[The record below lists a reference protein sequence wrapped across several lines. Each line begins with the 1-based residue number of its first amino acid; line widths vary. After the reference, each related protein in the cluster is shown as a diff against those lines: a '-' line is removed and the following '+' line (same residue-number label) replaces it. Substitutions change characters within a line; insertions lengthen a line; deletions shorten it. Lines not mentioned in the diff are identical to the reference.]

1 MNLETTDI
9 KEGIRLHKI
18 KTNKYKTNLMSVFLT
33 SKLSK
38 EDITKKALILTVL
51 RRGTNN
57 LKTQEEINKKLEEL
71 YGASFDCGID
81 KLGDKHVLKFYVESL
96 NEQYLYQKE
105 DILNKSLNIL
115 FDIVFNPLLENGSFR
130 QEYIDEEKQNLRII
144 IDGQKDNKAA
154 YATQRCIEEM
164 YKDKPYGLYKYG
176 YVDDL
181 EKIDNKN
188 LYEAYLNLIKTCK
201 IDIFVSGDFDDKIL
215 EEKIISNKQISKLE
229 ARKIEYLEQE
239 SESSNTQEENVVKE
253 NMQISQGKLNI
264 GLDVLSDNKS
274 AVSVYNA
281 VLGGGANSKLFQNV
295 REKASLAYS
304 AGSIYIKPKN
314 KIIIKTGIEHKNY
327 EKALQII
334 KEQID
339 DMKNGKFSDEDIL
352 HAKELIIA
360 SFKAMQDEQ
369 DSEISFYFGR
379 EIQKESK
386 DIDEQIKEISEVTKQ
401 DIVDVA
407 NQIKI
412 NTIFF
417 LTKEN

>member
-1 MNLETTDI
+1 MNLETIDI

-33 SKLSK
+33 SKLSRD
-38 EDITKKALILTVL
+38 DITKKALILTVL

-57 LKTQEEINKKLEEL
+57 LKTQEEISKKLEEL

-105 DILNKSLNIL
+105 DILSQSLNIL
-115 FDIVFNPLLENGSFR
+115 FDIVFNPLLENGVFK

-144 IDGQKDNKAA
+144 IEGQKDNKAA

-164 YKDKPYGLYKYG
+164 YKEKPYGLYKYG
-176 YVDDL
+176 YVEDL
-181 EKIDNKN
+181 EKIDSKN
-188 LYEAYLNLIKTCK
+188 LYEAYLNLIKICK
-201 IDIFVSGDFDDKIL
+201 IDIFVSGDFDEKTL
-215 EEKIISNKQISKLE
+215 EEKVKSNQQISKLE
-229 ARKIEYLEQE
+229 PRKVEYLDEE
-239 SESSNTQEENVVKE
+239 SESSNTQEENIVRE

-281 VLGGGANSKLFQNV
+281 ILGGGANSKLFQNV

-304 AGSIYIKPKN
+304 AGSIYIKPKS

-339 DMKNGKFSDEDIL
+339 DMKNGKFSDEDIQ

-360 SFKAMQDEQ
+360 SFKSMQDEQ

-386 DIDEQIKEISEVTKQ
+386 DIDKQIKEVSEVTKQ
-401 DIVDVA
+401 NIVDVA
-407 NQIKI
+407 NKIKI

-417 LTKEN
+417 LTRE

>member
-33 SKLSK
+33 SKLSRD
-38 EDITKKALILTVL
+38 DITKKALILTVL

-57 LKTQEEINKKLEEL
+57 LKTQEEISKKLEEL

-105 DILNKSLNIL
+105 DILSQSLNIL
-115 FDIVFNPLLENGSFR
+115 FDIVFNPLLENGAFK

-144 IDGQKDNKAA
+144 IEGQKDNKAA

-164 YKDKPYGLYKYG
+164 YKEKPYGLYKYG
-176 YVDDL
+176 YVEDL
-181 EKIDNKN
+181 EKIDSKN

-201 IDIFVSGDFDDKIL
+201 IDIFVSGDFDEKTL
-215 EEKIISNKQISKLE
+215 EEKVKSNQQISKLE
-229 ARKIEYLEQE
+229 PRKVEYLDEE
-239 SESSNTQEENVVKE
+239 SESSNTQEENVVRE

-281 VLGGGANSKLFQNV
+281 ILGGGANSKLFQNV

-304 AGSIYIKPKN
+304 AGSIYIKPKS

-339 DMKNGKFSDEDIL
+339 DMKNGKFSDEDIQ

-360 SFKAMQDEQ
+360 SFKSMQDEQ

-379 EIQKESK
+379 KIKKESK
-386 DIDEQIKEISEVTKQ
+386 DIDKQIKEVSEVTKQ
-401 DIVDVA
+401 NIVDVA
-407 NQIKI
+407 NKIKI

-417 LTKEN
+417 LTRE

>member
-33 SKLSK
+33 SKLSRD
-38 EDITKKALILTVL
+38 DITKKALILTVL

-57 LKTQEEINKKLEEL
+57 LKTQEEISKKLEEL

-105 DILNKSLNIL
+105 DILSQSLNIL
-115 FDIVFNPLLENGSFR
+115 FDIVFNPLLENGAFK

-144 IDGQKDNKAA
+144 IEGQKDNKAA

-164 YKDKPYGLYKYG
+164 YKEKPYGLYKYG
-176 YVDDL
+176 YVEDL
-181 EKIDNKN
+181 EKIDSKN
-188 LYEAYLNLIKTCK
+188 LYETYLNLIKTCK
-201 IDIFVSGDFDDKIL
+201 IDIFVSGDFDEKTL
-215 EEKIISNKQISKLE
+215 EEKVKSNQQISKLE
-229 ARKIEYLEQE
+229 PRKVEYLNEE
-239 SESSNTQEENVVKE
+239 SESSNTQEENIVRE

-264 GLDVLSDNKS
+264 GLDVLSDNRS

-281 VLGGGANSKLFQNV
+281 ILGGGANSKLFQNV

-304 AGSIYIKPKN
+304 AGSIYIKPKS

-327 EKALQII
+327 DKALQII

-339 DMKNGKFSDEDIL
+339 DMKNGKFSDEDIQ

-360 SFKAMQDEQ
+360 SFKSMQDEQ

-386 DIDEQIKEISEVTKQ
+386 DIDKQIKEVSEVTKQ
-401 DIVDVA
+401 NIVDVA
-407 NQIKI
+407 NKIKI

-417 LTKEN
+417 LTRE

>member
-33 SKLSK
+33 SKLSRD
-38 EDITKKALILTVL
+38 DITKKALILTVL

-57 LKTQEEINKKLEEL
+57 LKTQEEISKKLEEL

-96 NEQYLYQKE
+96 NEQYLYRKE
-105 DILNKSLNIL
+105 DILNQSLNIL
-115 FDIVFNPLLENGSFR
+115 FDIVFNPLLENGAFK

-144 IDGQKDNKAA
+144 IEGQKDNKAA

-164 YKDKPYGLYKYG
+164 YKEKPYGLYKYG
-176 YVDDL
+176 YVEDL
-181 EKIDNKN
+181 EKIDSKN
-188 LYEAYLNLIKTCK
+188 LYEAYLDLIKSCK
-201 IDIFVSGDFDDKIL
+201 IDIFVSGDFDEKTL
-215 EEKIISNKQISKLE
+215 EEKVKSNQQISKLE
-229 ARKIEYLEQE
+229 PRKVEYLDEE
-239 SESSNTQEENVVKE
+239 SESSNTQEENVVRE

-281 VLGGGANSKLFQNV
+281 ILGGGANSKLFQNV

-304 AGSIYIKPKN
+304 AGSIYIKPKS

-339 DMKNGKFSDEDIL
+339 DMKNGKFSDEDIQ

-386 DIDEQIKEISEVTKQ
+386 DIDKQIKEVSEVTKQ
-401 DIVDVA
+401 NIVDVA
-407 NQIKI
+407 NKIKI

-417 LTKEN
+417 LTRE

>member
-33 SKLSK
+33 SKLSRD
-38 EDITKKALILTVL
+38 DITKKALILTVL

-57 LKTQEEINKKLEEL
+57 LKTQEEISKKLEEL

-105 DILNKSLNIL
+105 DILSQSLNIL
-115 FDIVFNPLLENGSFR
+115 FDIVFNPLLENGAFK

-144 IDGQKDNKAA
+144 IEGQKDNKAA

-164 YKDKPYGLYKYG
+164 YKEKPYGLYKYG
-176 YVDDL
+176 YVEDL
-181 EKIDNKN
+181 EKIDSKN
-188 LYEAYLNLIKTCK
+188 LYETYLNLIKTCK
-201 IDIFVSGDFDDKIL
+201 IDIFVSGDFDEKTL
-215 EEKIISNKQISKLE
+215 EEKVKSNQQISKLE
-229 ARKIEYLEQE
+229 PRKVEYLNEE
-239 SESSNTQEENVVKE
+239 SESSNTQEENIVRE

-281 VLGGGANSKLFQNV
+281 ILGGGANSKLFQNV

-304 AGSIYIKPKN
+304 AGSIYIKPKS

-339 DMKNGKFSDEDIL
+339 DMKNGKFSDEDIQ

-360 SFKAMQDEQ
+360 SFKSMQDEQ

-386 DIDEQIKEISEVTKQ
+386 DIDKQIKEVSEVTKQ
-401 DIVDVA
+401 NIVDVA
-407 NQIKI
+407 NKIKI

-417 LTKEN
+417 LTRE

>member
-33 SKLSK
+33 SKLSRD
-38 EDITKKALILTVL
+38 DITKKALILTVL

-57 LKTQEEINKKLEEL
+57 LKTQEEISKKLEEL

-105 DILNKSLNIL
+105 DILSQSLNIL
-115 FDIVFNPLLENGSFR
+115 FDIVFNPLLENGVFK

-144 IDGQKDNKAA
+144 IEGQKDNKAA

-164 YKDKPYGLYKYG
+164 YKEKPYGLYKYG
-176 YVDDL
+176 YVEDL
-181 EKIDNKN
+181 EKIDRKN
-188 LYEAYLNLIKTCK
+188 LYEAYLDLIKTCK
-201 IDIFVSGDFDDKIL
+201 IDIFVSGDFDEKEL
-215 EEKIISNKQISKLE
+215 EEKVKSNQQISKLE
-229 ARKIEYLEQE
+229 PRKVEYLDEE
-239 SESSNTQEENVVKE
+239 SESSNTQEENVVRE

-281 VLGGGANSKLFQNV
+281 ILGGGANSKLFQNV

-304 AGSIYIKPKN
+304 AGSIYIKPKS

-339 DMKNGKFSDEDIL
+339 NMKNGEFSDEDIQ

-386 DIDEQIKEISEVTKQ
+386 DIDKQIKEVSEVTKQ
-401 DIVDVA
+401 NIVDVA
-407 NQIKI
+407 NKIKI

-417 LTKEN
+417 LTRE

>member
-33 SKLSK
+33 SKLSRD
-38 EDITKKALILTVL
+38 DITKKALILTVL

-57 LKTQEEINKKLEEL
+57 LKTQEEISKKLEEL

-105 DILNKSLNIL
+105 DILSQSLNIL
-115 FDIVFNPLLENGSFR
+115 FDIVFNPLLENGVFK

-144 IDGQKDNKAA
+144 IEGQKDNKAA

-164 YKDKPYGLYKYG
+164 YKEKPYGLYKYG
-176 YVDDL
+176 YVEDL
-181 EKIDNKN
+181 EKIDSKN
-188 LYEAYLNLIKTCK
+188 LYEVYLNLIKTCK
-201 IDIFVSGDFDDKIL
+201 IDIFVSGDFDEKTL
-215 EEKIISNKQISKLE
+215 EEKVKSNQQISKLE
-229 ARKIEYLEQE
+229 PRKVEYLNEE
-239 SESSNTQEENVVKE
+239 SESSNTQEENIVRE

-281 VLGGGANSKLFQNV
+281 ILGGGANSKLFQNV

-304 AGSIYIKPKN
+304 AGSIYIKPKS

-339 DMKNGKFSDEDIL
+339 DMKNGKFSDEDIQ

-386 DIDEQIKEISEVTKQ
+386 DIDKQIKEVSEVTKQ
-401 DIVDVA
+401 NIVYVA
-407 NQIKI
+407 NKIKI

-417 LTKEN
+417 LTRE

>member
-33 SKLSK
+33 SKLSRD
-38 EDITKKALILTVL
+38 DITKKALILTVL

-57 LKTQEEINKKLEEL
+57 LKTQEEISKKLEEL

-105 DILNKSLNIL
+105 DILNQSLNIL
-115 FDIVFNPLLENGSFR
+115 FDIVFNPLLENGVFK

-144 IDGQKDNKAA
+144 IEGQKDNKAA

-164 YKDKPYGLYKYG
+164 YKEKPYGLYKYG
-176 YVDDL
+176 YVEDL
-181 EKIDNKN
+181 EKIDSKN
-188 LYEAYLNLIKTCK
+188 LYEAYLDLIKTCK
-201 IDIFVSGDFDDKIL
+201 IDIFVSGDFDEKTL
-215 EEKIISNKQISKLE
+215 EEKVKSNQQISKLE
-229 ARKIEYLEQE
+229 PRKVEYLDEE
-239 SESSNTQEENVVKE
+239 SESSNTQEENVVRE

-281 VLGGGANSKLFQNV
+281 ILGGGANSKLFQNV

-304 AGSIYIKPKN
+304 AGSIYIKPKS

-339 DMKNGKFSDEDIL
+339 NMKNGEFSDEDIQ

-386 DIDEQIKEISEVTKQ
+386 DIDKQIKEVSEVTKQ
-401 DIVDVA
+401 NIVDVA
-407 NQIKI
+407 NKIKI

-417 LTKEN
+417 LTRE

>member
-33 SKLSK
+33 SKLSRD
-38 EDITKKALILTVL
+38 DITKKALILTVL

-57 LKTQEEINKKLEEL
+57 LKTQEEISKKLEEL

-105 DILNKSLNIL
+105 DILSQSLNIL
-115 FDIVFNPLLENGSFR
+115 FDIVFNPLLENGAFK

-144 IDGQKDNKAA
+144 IEGQKDNKVA

-164 YKDKPYGLYKYG
+164 YKEKPYGLYKYG
-176 YVDDL
+176 YVEDL
-181 EKIDNKN
+181 EKIDSKN
-188 LYEAYLNLIKTCK
+188 LYEAYLDLIKSCK
-201 IDIFVSGDFDDKIL
+201 IDIFVSGDFDEKTL
-215 EEKIISNKQISKLE
+215 EEKVKSNQQISKLE
-229 ARKIEYLEQE
+229 PRKVEYLDEE
-239 SESSNTQEENVVKE
+239 SESSNTQEENIVRE

-281 VLGGGANSKLFQNV
+281 ILGGGANSKLFQNV

-304 AGSIYIKPKN
+304 AGSIYIKPKS

-327 EKALQII
+327 DKALQII

-339 DMKNGKFSDEDIL
+339 DMKNGKFSDEDIQ

-386 DIDEQIKEISEVTKQ
+386 DIDKQIKEVSEVTKQ
-401 DIVDVA
+401 NIVDVA
-407 NQIKI
+407 NKIKI

-417 LTKEN
+417 LTRE

>member
-33 SKLSK
+33 SKLSRD
-38 EDITKKALILTVL
+38 DITKKALILTVL

-57 LKTQEEINKKLEEL
+57 LKTQEEISKKLEEL

-105 DILNKSLNIL
+105 DILSQSLNIL
-115 FDIVFNPLLENGSFR
+115 FDIVFNPLLENGAFK

-144 IDGQKDNKAA
+144 IEGQKDNKAA

-164 YKDKPYGLYKYG
+164 YKEKPYGLYKYG
-176 YVDDL
+176 YVEDL
-181 EKIDNKN
+181 EKIDSKN
-188 LYEAYLNLIKTCK
+188 LYEAYLDLIKTCK
-201 IDIFVSGDFDDKIL
+201 IDIFVSGDFDEKTL
-215 EEKIISNKQISKLE
+215 EEKVKSNQQISKLE
-229 ARKIEYLEQE
+229 PRKVEYLDEE
-239 SESSNTQEENVVKE
+239 SESSNTQEENVVRE

-281 VLGGGANSKLFQNV
+281 ILGGGANSKLFQNV

-304 AGSIYIKPKN
+304 AGSIYIKPKS

-327 EKALQII
+327 DKALQII

-339 DMKNGKFSDEDIL
+339 DMKNGKFSDEDIQ

-386 DIDEQIKEISEVTKQ
+386 DIDKQIKEVSEVTKQ
-401 DIVDVA
+401 NIVDVA
-407 NQIKI
+407 NKIKI

-417 LTKEN
+417 LTRE

>member
-33 SKLSK
+33 SKLSRD
-38 EDITKKALILTVL
+38 DITKKALILTVL

-57 LKTQEEINKKLEEL
+57 LKTQEEISKKLEEL

-105 DILNKSLNIL
+105 DILSQSLNIL
-115 FDIVFNPLLENGSFR
+115 FDIVFNPLLENGAFK

-144 IDGQKDNKAA
+144 IEGQKDNKAA

-164 YKDKPYGLYKYG
+164 YKEKPYGLYKYG
-176 YVDDL
+176 YVEDL
-181 EKIDNKN
+181 EKIDSKN
-188 LYEAYLNLIKTCK
+188 LYETYLNLIKTCK
-201 IDIFVSGDFDDKIL
+201 IDIFVSGDFDEKEL
-215 EEKIISNKQISKLE
+215 EEKVKSNQQISKLE
-229 ARKIEYLEQE
+229 PRKVEYLDEE
-239 SESSNTQEENVVKE
+239 SESSNTQEENVVRE

-281 VLGGGANSKLFQNV
+281 ILGGGANSKLFQNV

-304 AGSIYIKPKN
+304 AGSIYIKPKS

-327 EKALQII
+327 DKALQII

-339 DMKNGKFSDEDIL
+339 DMKNGKFSDEDIQ

-386 DIDEQIKEISEVTKQ
+386 DIDKQIKEVSEVTKQ
-401 DIVDVA
+401 NIVDVA
-407 NQIKI
+407 NKIKI

-417 LTKEN
+417 LTRE

>member
-33 SKLSK
+33 SKLSRD
-38 EDITKKALILTVL
+38 DITKKALILTVL

-57 LKTQEEINKKLEEL
+57 LKTQEEISKKLEEL

-105 DILNKSLNIL
+105 DILNQSLNIL
-115 FDIVFNPLLENGSFR
+115 FDIVFNPLLENGVFK

-144 IDGQKDNKAA
+144 IEGQKDNKAA

-164 YKDKPYGLYKYG
+164 YKEKPYGLYKYG
-176 YVDDL
+176 YVEDL
-181 EKIDNKN
+181 EKIDSKN
-188 LYEAYLNLIKTCK
+188 LYETYLNLIKTCK
-201 IDIFVSGDFDDKIL
+201 IDIFVSGDFDEKTL
-215 EEKIISNKQISKLE
+215 EEKVKSNQQISKLE
-229 ARKIEYLEQE
+229 PRKVEYLDEE
-239 SESSNTQEENVVKE
+239 SESSNTQEENVVRE

-281 VLGGGANSKLFQNV
+281 ILGGGANSKLFQNV

-304 AGSIYIKPKN
+304 AGSIYIKPKS

-339 DMKNGKFSDEDIL
+339 DMKNGKFSDEDIQ

-360 SFKAMQDEQ
+360 SFKSMQDEQ

-386 DIDEQIKEISEVTKQ
+386 DIDKQIKEVSEVTKQ
-401 DIVDVA
+401 NIVDVA
-407 NQIKI
+407 NKIKI

-417 LTKEN
+417 LTRE

>member
-33 SKLSK
+33 SKLSRD
-38 EDITKKALILTVL
+38 DITKKALILTVL

-57 LKTQEEINKKLEEL
+57 LKTQEEISKKLEEL

-105 DILNKSLNIL
+105 DILNQSLNIL
-115 FDIVFNPLLENGSFR
+115 FDIVFNPLLENGVFK

-144 IDGQKDNKAA
+144 IEGQKDNKAA

-164 YKDKPYGLYKYG
+164 YKEKPYGLYKYG
-176 YVDDL
+176 YVEDL
-181 EKIDNKN
+181 EKIDSKN
-188 LYEAYLNLIKTCK
+188 LYEAYLDLIKTCK
-201 IDIFVSGDFDDKIL
+201 IDIFVSGDFDEKTL
-215 EEKIISNKQISKLE
+215 EEKVKSNQQISKLE
-229 ARKIEYLEQE
+229 PRKVEYLDEE
-239 SESSNTQEENVVKE
+239 SESSNTQEENVVRE

-281 VLGGGANSKLFQNV
+281 ILGGGANSKLFQNV

-304 AGSIYIKPKN
+304 AGSIYIKPKS

-339 DMKNGKFSDEDIL
+339 DMKNGKFSDEDIQ

-360 SFKAMQDEQ
+360 SFKSMQDEQ

-386 DIDEQIKEISEVTKQ
+386 DIDKQIKEVSEVTKQ
-401 DIVDVA
+401 NIVDVA
-407 NQIKI
+407 NKIKI

-417 LTKEN
+417 LTRE

>member
-33 SKLSK
+33 SKLSRD
-38 EDITKKALILTVL
+38 DITKKALILTVL

-57 LKTQEEINKKLEEL
+57 LKTQEEISKKLEEL

-105 DILNKSLNIL
+105 DILSQSLNIL
-115 FDIVFNPLLENGSFR
+115 FDIVFNPLLEDGSFK

-144 IDGQKDNKAA
+144 IEGQKDNKAA

-164 YKDKPYGLYKYG
+164 YKEKPYGLYKYG
-176 YVDDL
+176 YVEDL
-181 EKIDNKN
+181 EKIDSKN
-188 LYEAYLNLIKTCK
+188 LYEAYLDLIKSCK
-201 IDIFVSGDFDDKIL
+201 IDIFVSGDFDEKTL
-215 EEKIISNKQISKLE
+215 EEKVKSNQQISKLE
-229 ARKIEYLEQE
+229 PRKVEYLDEE
-239 SESSNTQEENVVKE
+239 SESSNTQEENIVRE
-253 NMQISQGKLNI
+253 NMQISQGKFNI

-281 VLGGGANSKLFQNV
+281 ILGGGANSKLFQNV

-304 AGSIYIKPKN
+304 AGSIYIKPKS

-327 EKALQII
+327 DKALQII

-339 DMKNGKFSDEDIL
+339 DMKNGKFSDEDIQ

-386 DIDEQIKEISEVTKQ
+386 DIDKQIKEVSEVTKQ
-401 DIVDVA
+401 NIVDVA
-407 NQIKI
+407 NKIKI

-417 LTKEN
+417 LTRE

>member
-33 SKLSK
+33 SKLSRD
-38 EDITKKALILTVL
+38 DITKKALILTVL

-57 LKTQEEINKKLEEL
+57 LKTQEEISKKLEEF

-105 DILNKSLNIL
+105 DILNQSLNIL
-115 FDIVFNPLLENGSFR
+115 FDIVFNPLLENGAFK

-144 IDGQKDNKAA
+144 IEGQKDNKAA

-164 YKDKPYGLYKYG
+164 YKEKPYGLYKYG
-176 YVDDL
+176 YVEDL
-181 EKIDNKN
+181 EKIDSKN
-188 LYEAYLNLIKTCK
+188 LYEAYLDLIKTCK
-201 IDIFVSGDFDDKIL
+201 IDIFVSGDFDEKTL
-215 EEKIISNKQISKLE
+215 EEKVKSNQQISKLE
-229 ARKIEYLEQE
+229 PRKVEYLNEE
-239 SESSNTQEENVVKE
+239 SESSNTQEENIVRE

-281 VLGGGANSKLFQNV
+281 ILGGGANSKLFQNV

-304 AGSIYIKPKN
+304 AGSIYIKPKS

-339 DMKNGKFSDEDIL
+339 DMKNGKFSDEDIQ

-386 DIDEQIKEISEVTKQ
+386 DIDKQIKEVSEVTKQ
-401 DIVDVA
+401 NIVDVA
-407 NQIKI
+407 NKIKI

-417 LTKEN
+417 LTRE

>member
-33 SKLSK
+33 SKLSRD
-38 EDITKKALILTVL
+38 DITKKALILTVL

-57 LKTQEEINKKLEEL
+57 LKTQEEISKKLEEL

-105 DILNKSLNIL
+105 DILNQSLNIL
-115 FDIVFNPLLENGSFR
+115 FDIVFNPLLENGVFK

-144 IDGQKDNKAA
+144 IEGQKDNKAA

-164 YKDKPYGLYKYG
+164 YKEKPYGLYKYG
-176 YVDDL
+176 YVEDL
-181 EKIDNKN
+181 EKIDSKN
-188 LYEAYLNLIKTCK
+188 LYETYLNLIKTCK
-201 IDIFVSGDFDDKIL
+201 IDIFVSGDFDEKTL
-215 EEKIISNKQISKLE
+215 EEKVKSNQQISKLE
-229 ARKIEYLEQE
+229 PRKVEYLNEE
-239 SESSNTQEENVVKE
+239 SESSNTQEENIVRE

-281 VLGGGANSKLFQNV
+281 ILGGGANSKLFQNV

-304 AGSIYIKPKN
+304 AGSIYIKPKS

-327 EKALQII
+327 DKALQII

-339 DMKNGKFSDEDIL
+339 DMKNGKFSDEDIQ

-360 SFKAMQDEQ
+360 SFKSMQDEQ

-386 DIDEQIKEISEVTKQ
+386 DIDKQIKEVSEVTKQ
-401 DIVDVA
+401 NIVDVA
-407 NQIKI
+407 NKIKI

-417 LTKEN
+417 LTRE

>member
-33 SKLSK
+33 SKLSR

-57 LKTQEEINKKLEEL
+57 LKTQEEISKKLEEL

-105 DILNKSLNIL
+105 DILNQSLNIL
-115 FDIVFNPLLENGSFR
+115 FDIVFNPLLENGVFK

-144 IDGQKDNKAA
+144 IEGQKDNKAA

-164 YKDKPYGLYKYG
+164 YKEKPYGLYKYG
-176 YVDDL
+176 YVEDL
-181 EKIDNKN
+181 EKIDSKN
-188 LYEAYLNLIKTCK
+188 LYEAYLDLIKTCK
-201 IDIFVSGDFDDKIL
+201 IDIFVSGDFDEKEL
-215 EEKIISNKQISKLE
+215 EEKVKSNQQISKLE
-229 ARKIEYLEQE
+229 PRKVEYLDEE
-239 SESSNTQEENVVKE
+239 SESSNTQEENVVRE

-281 VLGGGANSKLFQNV
+281 ILGGGANSKLFQNV

-304 AGSIYIKPKN
+304 AGSIYIKPKS

-327 EKALQII
+327 DKALQII

-339 DMKNGKFSDEDIL
+339 DMKNGKFSDEDIQ

-360 SFKAMQDEQ
+360 SFKSMQDEQ

-386 DIDEQIKEISEVTKQ
+386 DIDKQIKEVSEVTKQ
-401 DIVDVA
+401 NIVDVA
-407 NQIKI
+407 NKIKI

-417 LTKEN
+417 LTRE

>member
-1 MNLETTDI
+1 MNLETIDI

-33 SKLSK
+33 SKLSRD
-38 EDITKKALILTVL
+38 DITKKALILTVL

-57 LKTQEEINKKLEEL
+57 LKTQEEISKKLEEL

-105 DILNKSLNIL
+105 DILSQSLNIL
-115 FDIVFNPLLENGSFR
+115 FDIVFNPLLENGVFK

-144 IDGQKDNKAA
+144 IEGQKDNKAA

-164 YKDKPYGLYKYG
+164 YKEKPYGLYKYG
-176 YVDDL
+176 YVEDL
-181 EKIDNKN
+181 EKIDSKN
-188 LYEAYLNLIKTCK
+188 LYETYLNLIKTCK
-201 IDIFVSGDFDDKIL
+201 IDIFVSGDFDEKTL
-215 EEKIISNKQISKLE
+215 EEKVKSNQQISKLE
-229 ARKIEYLEQE
+229 PRKVEYLDEE
-239 SESSNTQEENVVKE
+239 SESSNTQEENVVRE

-281 VLGGGANSKLFQNV
+281 ILGGGANSKLFQNV

-304 AGSIYIKPKN
+304 AGSIYIKPKS

-339 DMKNGKFSDEDIL
+339 DMKNGKFSDEDIQ

-386 DIDEQIKEISEVTKQ
+386 DIDKQIKEVSEVTKQ
-401 DIVDVA
+401 NIVDVA
-407 NQIKI
+407 NKIKI

-417 LTKEN
+417 LTRE

>member
-33 SKLSK
+33 SKLSRD
-38 EDITKKALILTVL
+38 DITKKALILTVL

-57 LKTQEEINKKLEEL
+57 LKTQEEISKKLEEL

-105 DILNKSLNIL
+105 DILSQSLNIL
-115 FDIVFNPLLENGSFR
+115 FDIVFNPLLENGVFK

-144 IDGQKDNKAA
+144 IEGQKDNKAA

-164 YKDKPYGLYKYG
+164 YKEKPYGLYKYG
-176 YVDDL
+176 YVEDL
-181 EKIDNKN
+181 EKIDSKN
-188 LYEAYLNLIKTCK
+188 LYETYLNLIKTCK
-201 IDIFVSGDFDDKIL
+201 IDIFVSGDFDEKTL
-215 EEKIISNKQISKLE
+215 EEKVKSNQQISKLE
-229 ARKIEYLEQE
+229 PRKVEYLDEE
-239 SESSNTQEENVVKE
+239 SESSNTQEENVVRE

-281 VLGGGANSKLFQNV
+281 ILGGGANSKLFQNV

-304 AGSIYIKPKN
+304 AGSIYIKPKS

-339 DMKNGKFSDEDIL
+339 NMKNGEFSDEDIQ

-386 DIDEQIKEISEVTKQ
+386 DIDKQIKEVSEVTKQ
-401 DIVDVA
+401 NIVDVA
-407 NQIKI
+407 NKIKI

-417 LTKEN
+417 LTRE

>member
-33 SKLSK
+33 SKLSRD
-38 EDITKKALILTVL
+38 DITKKALILTVL

-57 LKTQEEINKKLEEL
+57 LKTQEEISKKLEEL

-105 DILNKSLNIL
+105 DILSQSLNIL
-115 FDIVFNPLLENGSFR
+115 FDIVFNPLLENGVFK

-144 IDGQKDNKAA
+144 IEGQKDNKAA

-164 YKDKPYGLYKYG
+164 YKEKPYGLYKYG
-176 YVDDL
+176 YVEDL
-181 EKIDNKN
+181 EKIDSKN
-188 LYEAYLNLIKTCK
+188 LYETYLNLIKTCK
-201 IDIFVSGDFDDKIL
+201 IDIFVSGNFDEKTL
-215 EEKIISNKQISKLE
+215 EEKVKSNQQISKLE
-229 ARKIEYLEQE
+229 PRKVEYLDEE
-239 SESSNTQEENVVKE
+239 SESSNTQEENVVRE

-281 VLGGGANSKLFQNV
+281 ILGGGANSKLFQNV

-304 AGSIYIKPKN
+304 AGSIYIKPKS

-339 DMKNGKFSDEDIL
+339 DMKNGKFSDEDIQ

-386 DIDEQIKEISEVTKQ
+386 DIDKQIKEVSEVTKQ
-401 DIVDVA
+401 NIVDVA
-407 NQIKI
+407 NKIKI

-417 LTKEN
+417 LTRE

>member
-1 MNLETTDI
+1 MNLETIDI

-33 SKLSK
+33 SKLSRD
-38 EDITKKALILTVL
+38 DITKKALILTVL

-57 LKTQEEINKKLEEL
+57 LKTQEEISKKLEEL

-105 DILNKSLNIL
+105 DILSQSLNIL
-115 FDIVFNPLLENGSFR
+115 FDIVFNPLLENGVFK

-144 IDGQKDNKAA
+144 IEGQKDNKAA

-164 YKDKPYGLYKYG
+164 YKEKPYGLYKYG
-176 YVDDL
+176 YVEDL
-181 EKIDNKN
+181 EKIDSKN

-201 IDIFVSGDFDDKIL
+201 IDIFVSGDFDEKTL
-215 EEKIISNKQISKLE
+215 EEKVKSNQQISKLE
-229 ARKIEYLEQE
+229 PRKVEYLDEE
-239 SESSNTQEENVVKE
+239 SESSNTQEENVVRE

-281 VLGGGANSKLFQNV
+281 ILGGGANSKLFQNV

-304 AGSIYIKPKN
+304 AGSIYIKPKS

-327 EKALQII
+327 DKALQII

-339 DMKNGKFSDEDIL
+339 DMKNGKFSDEDIQ

-386 DIDEQIKEISEVTKQ
+386 DIDKQIKEVSEVTKQ
-401 DIVDVA
+401 NIVDVA
-407 NQIKI
+407 NKIKI

-417 LTKEN
+417 LTRE

>member
-33 SKLSK
+33 SKLSRD
-38 EDITKKALILTVL
+38 DITKKALILTVL

-57 LKTQEEINKKLEEL
+57 LKTQEEISKKLEEL

-105 DILNKSLNIL
+105 DILSQSLNIL
-115 FDIVFNPLLENGSFR
+115 FDIVFNPLLENGAFK

-144 IDGQKDNKAA
+144 IEGQKDNKAA

-164 YKDKPYGLYKYG
+164 YKEKPYGLYKYG
-176 YVDDL
+176 YVEDL
-181 EKIDNKN
+181 EKIDSKN
-188 LYEAYLNLIKTCK
+188 LYEAYLDLIKTCK
-201 IDIFVSGDFDDKIL
+201 IDIFVSGDFDEKTL
-215 EEKIISNKQISKLE
+215 EEKVKSNQQISKLE
-229 ARKIEYLEQE
+229 PRKVEYLDEE
-239 SESSNTQEENVVKE
+239 SESSNTQEENIVRE

-281 VLGGGANSKLFQNV
+281 ILGGGANSKLFQNV

-304 AGSIYIKPKN
+304 AGSIYIKPKS

-327 EKALQII
+327 DKALQII

-339 DMKNGKFSDEDIL
+339 DMKNGKFSDEDIQ

-386 DIDEQIKEISEVTKQ
+386 DIDKQIKEVSEVTKQ
-401 DIVDVA
+401 NIVDVA
-407 NQIKI
+407 NKIKI

-417 LTKEN
+417 LTRE

>member
-1 MNLETTDI
+1 MNLETIDI

-33 SKLSK
+33 SKLSRD
-38 EDITKKALILTVL
+38 DITKKALILTVL

-57 LKTQEEINKKLEEL
+57 LKTQEEISKKLEEL

-105 DILNKSLNIL
+105 DILNQSLNIL
-115 FDIVFNPLLENGSFR
+115 FDIVFNPLLENGVFK

-144 IDGQKDNKAA
+144 IEGQKDNKAA

-164 YKDKPYGLYKYG
+164 YKEKPYGLYKYG
-176 YVDDL
+176 YVEDL
-181 EKIDNKN
+181 EKIDSKN

-201 IDIFVSGDFDDKIL
+201 IDIFVSGDFDEKTL
-215 EEKIISNKQISKLE
+215 EEKVKSNQQISKLE
-229 ARKIEYLEQE
+229 PRKVEYLDEE
-239 SESSNTQEENVVKE
+239 SESSNTQEENVVRE

-281 VLGGGANSKLFQNV
+281 ILGGGANSKLFQNV

-304 AGSIYIKPKN
+304 AGSIYIKPKS

-339 DMKNGKFSDEDIL
+339 DMKNGKFSDEDIQ

-360 SFKAMQDEQ
+360 SFKSMQDEQ

-386 DIDEQIKEISEVTKQ
+386 DIDKQIKEVSEVTKQ
-401 DIVDVA
+401 NIVDVA
-407 NQIKI
+407 NKIKI

-417 LTKEN
+417 LTRE

>member
-33 SKLSK
+33 SKLSRD
-38 EDITKKALILTVL
+38 DITKKALILTVL

-57 LKTQEEINKKLEEL
+57 LKTQEEISKKLEEL

-105 DILNKSLNIL
+105 DILSQSLNIL
-115 FDIVFNPLLENGSFR
+115 FDIVFNPLLENGAFK

-144 IDGQKDNKAA
+144 IEGQKDNKAA

-164 YKDKPYGLYKYG
+164 YKEKPYGLYKYG
-176 YVDDL
+176 YVEDL
-181 EKIDNKN
+181 EKIDSKN

-201 IDIFVSGDFDDKIL
+201 IDIFVSGDFDEKTL
-215 EEKIISNKQISKLE
+215 EEKVKSNQQISKLE
-229 ARKIEYLEQE
+229 PRKVEYLDEE
-239 SESSNTQEENVVKE
+239 SESSNTQEENVVRE

-281 VLGGGANSKLFQNV
+281 ILGGGANSKLFQNV

-304 AGSIYIKPKN
+304 AGSIYIKPKS

-327 EKALQII
+327 DKALQII

-339 DMKNGKFSDEDIL
+339 DMKNGKFSDEDIQ

-386 DIDEQIKEISEVTKQ
+386 DIDKQIKEVSEVTKQ
-401 DIVDVA
+401 NIVDVA
-407 NQIKI
+407 NKIKI

-417 LTKEN
+417 LTRE

>member
-33 SKLSK
+33 SKLSRD
-38 EDITKKALILTVL
+38 DITKKALILTVL

-57 LKTQEEINKKLEEL
+57 LKTQEEISKKLEEL

-105 DILNKSLNIL
+105 DILNQSLNIL
-115 FDIVFNPLLENGSFR
+115 FDIVFNPLLENGAFK

-144 IDGQKDNKAA
+144 IEGQKDNKAA

-164 YKDKPYGLYKYG
+164 YKEKPYGLYKYG
-176 YVDDL
+176 YVEDL
-181 EKIDNKN
+181 EKIDSKN
-188 LYEAYLNLIKTCK
+188 LYEAYLDLIKTCK
-201 IDIFVSGDFDDKIL
+201 IDIFVSGDFDEKTL
-215 EEKIISNKQISKLE
+215 EEKVKSNQQISKLE
-229 ARKIEYLEQE
+229 PRKVEYLDEE
-239 SESSNTQEENVVKE
+239 SESSNTQEENIVRE

-281 VLGGGANSKLFQNV
+281 ILGGGANSKLFQNV

-304 AGSIYIKPKN
+304 AGSIYIKPKS

-327 EKALQII
+327 DKALQII

-339 DMKNGKFSDEDIL
+339 DMKNGKFSDEDIQ

-386 DIDEQIKEISEVTKQ
+386 DIDKQIKEVSEVTKQ
-401 DIVDVA
+401 NIVDVA
-407 NQIKI
+407 NKIKI

-417 LTKEN
+417 LTRE

>member
-33 SKLSK
+33 SKLSRD
-38 EDITKKALILTVL
+38 DITKKALILTVL

-57 LKTQEEINKKLEEL
+57 LKTQEEISKKLEEL

-105 DILNKSLNIL
+105 DILNQSLNIL
-115 FDIVFNPLLENGSFR
+115 FDIVFNPLLENGVFK

-144 IDGQKDNKAA
+144 IEGQKDNKAA

-164 YKDKPYGLYKYG
+164 YKEKPYGLYKYG
-176 YVDDL
+176 YVEDL
-181 EKIDNKN
+181 EKIDSKN
-188 LYEAYLNLIKTCK
+188 LYEAYLDLIKTCK
-201 IDIFVSGDFDDKIL
+201 IDIFVSGDFDEKEL
-215 EEKIISNKQISKLE
+215 EEKVKSNQQISKLE
-229 ARKIEYLEQE
+229 PRKVEYLDEE
-239 SESSNTQEENVVKE
+239 SESSNTQEENVVRE

-281 VLGGGANSKLFQNV
+281 ILGGGANSKLFQNV

-304 AGSIYIKPKN
+304 AGSIYIKPKS

-327 EKALQII
+327 DKALQII

-339 DMKNGKFSDEDIL
+339 DMKNGKFSDEDIQ

-360 SFKAMQDEQ
+360 SFKSMQDEQ

-386 DIDEQIKEISEVTKQ
+386 DIDKQIKEVSEVTKQ
-401 DIVDVA
+401 NIVDVA
-407 NQIKI
+407 NKIKI

-417 LTKEN
+417 LTRE